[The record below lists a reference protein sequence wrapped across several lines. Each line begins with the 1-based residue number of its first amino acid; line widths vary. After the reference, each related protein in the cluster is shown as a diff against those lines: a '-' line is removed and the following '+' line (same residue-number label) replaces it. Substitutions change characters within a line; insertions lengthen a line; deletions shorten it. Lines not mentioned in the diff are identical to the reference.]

1 MAILRYHSR
10 SANDASERN
19 FLSLLGQG
27 SEGRS
32 MFGRIPITMFFCL
45 SLLFLNGSIVKAESP
60 ASPEYL
66 IKAAFLYNFTKFVE
80 WPQEAFKDDLSP
92 INLCILGKDPFGE
105 ALNSIRDKRVR
116 GRRLNIKHMN
126 RIEEISECHI
136 LFVSASEKENL
147 KPVLSSLKNSAILT
161 VSEMEMFTQQ
171 GGIINFIVVENK
183 IHFEINPNVARRCG
197 LKISSQLLKLA
208 KIVPPE
214 SRKEKR

>member
-1 MAILRYHSR
+1 
-10 SANDASERN
+10 
-19 FLSLLGQG
+19 
-27 SEGRS
+27 

-45 SLLFLNGSIVKAESP
+45 SLLFLNGSIVNAESP